1 MNILYVDHGNVTS
14 DHYMYQYYGDLYR
27 ELRKKANVFLY
38 QNRPL
43 NNVRKI
49 SDSKIDCIIF
59 GLGYFTQNNPEA
71 YKKIDGLSEV
81 NIPVVAMLHKP
92 QTMLKEKLSFLKENK
107 IDILLDPHI
116 TYKEHGLFTGS
127 KAIRFWFTA
136 NPDVYCPRP
145 VHKIYDVG
153 FSGAS
158 HGGGKI
164 EGPTRDLRD
173 RVHKKLLE
181 SKFNVFWNS
190 SKEGDLSY
198 RIRSVEEYATKI
210 NQCKIWLATTG
221 PILDVSPRY
230 FEVML
235 SKTLLLCNNMPH
247 EYENMFQDGVNCV
260 LFENDLSD
268 LNEKVKYY
276 LENSEE
282 REVIVNRAYDMA
294 INIYTW
300 EHMASMLLNEI
311 EEIKCHSK

>member
-27 ELRKKANVFLY
+27 ELKKKANVYLY

-43 NNVRKI
+43 NNVHKI
-49 SDSKIDCIIF
+49 SSSKIDCVIF
-59 GLGYFTQNNPEA
+59 GLGYFTQTDPNV
-71 YKKIDGLSEV
+71 YKKIQGLSEI
-81 NIPVVAMLHKP
+81 NIPVVCMLHKP
-92 QTMLKEKLSFLKENK
+92 QTMLKEKLSFFKENN

-116 TYKEHGLFTGS
+116 TYKEHGEITNS

-136 NPDVYCPRP
+136 NPEIYYPRP
-145 VHKIYDVG
+145 IDKIYDIG

-181 SKFNVFWNS
+181 SKFDVFWNS

-198 RIRSVEEYATKI
+198 RIRSVEEYAKKI
-210 NQCKIWLATTG
+210 NQCKIWLSTTG

-235 SKTLLLCNNMPH
+235 SRTLLLCNNMPH
-247 EYENMFQDGVNCV
+247 EYEGLFQDGVNCV
-260 LFENDLSD
+260 IFENDLSD
-268 LNEKVKYY
+268 LSEKTAYY
-276 LENSEE
+276 LENNEE
-282 REVIVNRAYDMA
+282 REAIIDRAYNMA
-294 INIYTW
+294 INKYTW
-300 EHMASMLLNEI
+300 EHTASMLLNEI
-311 EEIKCHSK
+311 KEIMI